1 MRRRKVLT
9 RKLKEQEEALSPQ
22 EPKKVRD
29 ILSLALGGLLVG
41 EGVFCLRTTYE
52 KIKDRIREFSSS
64 NTDRKLSPRDWGT
77 MMYVK
82 RVR

>member
-9 RKLKEQEEALSPQ
+9 RKMKEQEEALSPQ
-22 EPKKVRD
+22 EYPELPD
-29 ILSLALGGLLVG
+29 ILVQALQELPIG
-41 EGVFCLRTTYE
+41 EGIFCLKTTYE

-64 NTDRKLSPRDWGT
+64 NTDRKLSLRDWGT
-77 MMYVK
+77 MMYMK

>member
-1 MRRRKVLT
+1 LNWRFTHETQEGTNTQSEGARRG
-9 RKLKEQEEALSPQ
+9 
-22 EPKKVRD
+22 

-64 NTDRKLSPRDWGT
+64 NKDRKFSPRDWGT